1 MPNFSYKAKDASGKV
16 VTGQMQAD
24 NQGALS
30 AKLKQKQMTLVSV
43 VGGGSKVSTRTSI
56 TTRELAIFS
65 RQFAVMVAAGL
76 PMLQCLNILAEG
88 EPNPKFKAAIH
99 QVRDDISQGTNLSDA
114 MSRFS
119 RIWDK
124 LYVNMV
130 RSGEAGGV
138 LQEVMNRLATYI
150 EKSDNL
156 KRKVKGAMMYP
167 AVVSSI
173 ALLVVVF
180 LMVKVVPTFDDIFS
194 SFGMDLPPATQLLID
209 ISNFM
214 QTYWWTLLAGA
225 GVIFGGIKLAR
236 STEGGTRAIDG
247 FMLKIPKMGDMLK
260 KVAIAKF
267 ARTLSTLIRSGVSIV
282 EALDTTAKTAGNLV
296 VEDAIMFSLENI
308 RKGEALVEPL
318 RQSGVFPA
326 MVCSMVEVGEQTG
339 NLETMLEKVAD
350 FYEEE
355 VDVAVEALTSIIEPI
370 LIVFM
375 GITIGFIVIA
385 MFMPM
390 FMMGDIA
397 G

>member
-1 MPNFSYKAKDASGKV
+1 MPNFKYKAKDAKGKSISGE
-16 VTGQMQAD
+16 MMAD
-24 NQGALS
+24 NQGAL
-30 AKLKQKQMTLVSV
+30 ATKLKQQRITLVSV
-43 VGGGSKVSTRTSI
+43 ANTAGPSTRVSVS
-56 TTRELAIFS
+56 TRELAIFS

-76 PMLQCLNILAEG
+76 PMLQCLSILAEG
-88 EPNPKFKAAIH
+88 EPNPKFKAAIG
-99 QVRDDISQGTNLSDA
+99 QVREDISQGTNLSDA
-114 MSRFS
+114 MSRFT

-150 EKSDNL
+150 EKSDSL

-167 AVVSSI
+167 TVVSSA
-173 ALLVVVF
+173 ALMVVIF
-180 LMVKVVPTFDDIFS
+180 LMVTVVPTFETVFA
-194 SFGMDLPPATQLLID
+194 SFGTVLPPPTLLLLD
-209 ISNFM
+209 MSNFT
-214 QTYWWTLLAGA
+214 QKWWWAVVL
-225 GVIFGGIKLAR
+225 GVIVLVGGLKLMRRSDTGAR
-236 STEGGTRAIDG
+236 LIDG
-247 FMLKIPKMGDMLK
+247 FLLKVPNVGDLLK

-296 VEDAIMFSLENI
+296 IEDAILFSLENI
-308 RKGEALVEPL
+308 RKGEPLVEPL
-318 RQSGVFPA
+318 RAGGLFPA

-355 VDVAVEALTSIIEPI
+355 VDVAVDALTSIIEPI
-370 LIVFM
+370 LIVVM
-375 GITIGFIVIA
+375 GITIGFIVVA

-390 FMMGDIA
+390 FAMGDMVS
-397 G
+397 